1 MRIAIAS
8 SGLGHVR
15 RGIES
20 WAEDTGQALNRA
32 GFDVT
37 LFQGAGNSTEA
48 WRRVLPCLRRFETPN
63 ARLLAFTRRLGG
75 WRYGFGS
82 GYEIEQ
88 STFSLGLWRAVHSGY
103 DILHVQDPTIALIMD
118 SLNRAGL
125 SDPRVILAHGTEE
138 DVKVLRKY
146 SYLQHL
152 APGYLR
158 EYEPVRPVRQK
169 CFAVPNFIDTEKF
182 HPGNQA
188 AARDAFGLP
197 QDALIILSV
206 AALKKHHK
214 RCDYVI
220 REFEEFR
227 KKFNAPTLLVLAG
240 AKEAE
245 TPEVMELGK
254 SLLGDKV
261 LFFEALDRQK
271 LVSLYQAA
279 DIFALGSLHE
289 MMPIA
294 VLEAIA
300 SGLPISC
307 NNTETLHWMA
317 GPAGLLEDISQP
329 GGLVR
334 QLHRLADAVL
344 RRDFSGHA
352 RAYAEATFS
361 EPIVI
366 RQIAD
371 MYKTVMEDNPAGRSN
386 EMTG

>member
-37 LFQGAGNSTEA
+37 LFQGAGKPTEG
-48 WRRVLPCLRRFETPN
+48 WRRVLPCLRRFENPN
-63 ARLLAFTRRLGG
+63 KRLLAFTRRLGG

-88 STFSLGLWRAVHSGY
+88 STFCLGLWRAVRSGY

-118 SLNRAGL
+118 SLNRTGL

-138 DVKVLRKY
+138 NETALTKY

-158 EYEPVRPVRQK
+158 EYEPVRPARQK

-188 AARDAFGLP
+188 AARDAFRLP

-220 REFEEFR
+220 REFAEFR
-227 KKFNAPTLLVLAG
+227 KQFNVPTLLVLAG

-245 TPEVMELGK
+245 TPQVIELGK
-254 SLLGDKV
+254 SLLGDSV

-294 VLEAIA
+294 VLEALA

-307 NNTETLHWMA
+307 NNTETLNWMA
-317 GPAGLLEDISQP
+317 GPGGELEDVAQA
-329 GGLVR
+329 GGLMR
-334 QLHRLADAVL
+334 QWNRLAGAEC
-344 RRDFSGHA
+344 RGAFSAKA
-352 RAYAEATFS
+352 RAYARATFS
-361 EPIVI
+361 ESVVI
-366 RQIAD
+366 EQIAE
-371 MYKTVMEDNPAGRSN
+371 MYKSVMEMASPLRQGS
-386 EMTG
+386 